1 MTAPRSYKATAIVL
15 RARNLGE
22 ADKIYTLFTRERG
35 KVDAVGKGVRRA
47 KSSLA
52 GRLEFMNE
60 VALTLHRGRSLDVI
74 TAAQIERSYF
84 DAIVQPP
91 AFLATSLMGELVDA
105 FCEPD
110 LAVPEIFNLLHLA
123 LHAVRQSPDPLALLP
138 RFELRLLD
146 ALGLAPPTEQ
156 CVRCGAS
163 LLDRAAWLDTESGGL
178 AGLECRAT
186 WMNVI
191 ELDADDVRNVQAL
204 SAARDSARRAT
215 LLARPQVARAI
226 DALVAYHLGRRPK
239 AGAQTAEFVRPAS

>member
-1 MTAPRSYKATAIVL
+1 ML

-35 KVDAVGKGVRRA
+35 KVDAVAKGVRRT

-60 VALTLHRGRSLDVI
+60 VALTMHRGRNLDVI
-74 TAAQIERSYF
+74 SAAQIERSYF
-84 DAIVQPP
+84 DAIVQPA
-91 AFLATSLMGELVDA
+91 AFVATSVMGELIDA

-123 LHAVRQSPDPLALLP
+123 LRAVRAAGDPLALLP

-146 ALGLAPPTEQ
+146 ALGLGPPSEN

-163 LLDRAAWLDTESGGL
+163 LVNQPAWLDSESGGL
-178 AGLECRAT
+178 AGMECRVS
-186 WMNVI
+186 WMNVL
-191 ELDADDVRNVQAL
+191 ELDTDDVANFQAL
-204 SAARDSARRAT
+204 CAAKDSVRRAT
-215 LLARPQVARAI
+215 LIARRQVAKAV

-239 AGAQTAEFVRPAS
+239 AGMQTAEFVRPAS